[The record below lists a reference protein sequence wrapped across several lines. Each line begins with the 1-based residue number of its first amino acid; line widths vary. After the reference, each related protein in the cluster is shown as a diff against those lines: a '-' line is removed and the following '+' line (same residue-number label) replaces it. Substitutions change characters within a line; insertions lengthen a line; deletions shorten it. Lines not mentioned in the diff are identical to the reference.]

1 MKTIYVLVLF
11 AFCIGKQ
18 TFSQTPKV
26 YIHLNSHNETSGTG
40 ELNYDNNSSRADY
53 DTAFKY
59 IKQVADM
66 VIAKNAKYNFQSD
79 VKFLFGCLKWD
90 LKTTAIVLVACVI
103 PFAPFYVDKKY
114 LSK

>member
-1 MKTIYVLVLF
+1 MTNFYVLLLF
-11 AFCIGKQ
+11 VFFIGKQ
-18 TFSQTPKV
+18 TFSQAPIV
-26 YIHLNSHNETSGTG
+26 YINMNSHNETSGPD

-66 VIAKNAKYNFQSD
+66 VVAKGVKFNFQSD

-90 LKTTAIVLVACVI
+90 QQLASTGNKNLI
-103 PFAPFYVDKKY
+103 KW
-114 LSK
+114 